1 MLSFTS
7 HLSVPGC
14 SLRYRDSGGAGPAV
28 VFLHGAG
35 ADHVMFIDQAETLNN
50 DGRRVVLLDMRG
62 HGQSRPNS
70 AAITA
75 EQLMDDVESLVAALA
90 LERPVLVGHSLG
102 GNLGQAL
109 VRRSPH
115 AYSGLAVLDST
126 WNTGPLNWVE
136 RQMLRLAAPGLS
148 LIPAAKF
155 PHIMAAAS
163 ATTEPARQDAERAFS
178 QVTKRDFL
186 EIWRA
191 TTTFVDPDP
200 SYRTPVPLCLIRGAE
215 DRTGNIAS
223 AMPAW
228 ARHEG
233 VSELVVPDAGHLVSQ
248 DAAGAVTAELMRFL
262 ATNWATK

>member
-1 MLSFTS
+1 MLNSAR

-14 SLRYRDSGGAGPAV
+14 SLRYRDSGGAEPAV

-35 ADHVMFIDQAETLNN
+35 ADHVMFIEQAEAMHT

-75 EQLMDDVESLVAALA
+75 EQLMDDVESLVSALA

-102 GNLGQAL
+102 GNLAQAL
-109 VRRSPH
+109 IRRSPH

-126 WNTGPLNWVE
+126 WNTGPLKWVE
-136 RQMLRLAAPGLS
+136 KQMLRLAAPGLA

-155 PHIMAAAS
+155 PRIMAAAS
-163 ATTEPARQDAERAFS
+163 ATTETARQDAERAFS

-191 TTTFVDPDP
+191 TTTLVDPDP

-248 DAAGAVTAELMRFL
+248 DAAEAVTTELRRFL
-262 ATNWATK
+262 AANWATK